1 MYVQYDCH
9 RLSTFR
15 DLLRKRS
22 ARQNVQIGHSSEL
35 EVGQSSNTQKAQLD
49 PLGVLCVKFEDN
61 RTSTFRDMLRKRI
74 VYGRP
79 NAVTSSFSPLQPCV
93 LNSH

>member
-1 MYVQYDCH
+1 MLGQ
-9 RLSTFR
+9 LQGQGPKT
-15 DLLRKRS
+15 K
-22 ARQNVQIGHSSEL
+22 VQIP
-35 EVGQSSNTQKAQLD
+35 QKAQLD

-79 NAVTSSFSPLQPCV
+79 NAVTSSISPLQPCV
-93 LNSH
+93 LNSD